1 MWWAIFRW
9 RRGKAS
15 PLHALS
21 SILIDRHRLERSPAL
36 DQMVRQSLLLP
47 RRCDCCRS
55 SPASLSR
62 KSGLIT
68 TAASAATTTKALT
81 TARSS
86 SHCHHEAGGRKS
98 ARHSWSPLQMFLV
111 GWSAQTDLDLL
122 YLSFFFSPLR
132 NLSHFINI
140 YCAGHQPVLGT
151 DNQAPFLS
159 LHDAIKF
166 RTAL

>member
-21 SILIDRHRLERSPAL
+21 SILIDRHRLKRSPAL

-86 SHCHHEAGGRKS
+86 SHCQHEAGGRKS
-98 ARHSWSPLQMFLV
+98 ARHSWSPLQMFPV
-111 GWSAQTDLDLL
+111 GLPKLTKSSRHHLALL
-122 YLSFFFSPLR
+122 YLSFLSPLLDS
-132 NLSHFINI
+132 LSHFINI
-140 YCAGHQPVLGT
+140 
-151 DNQAPFLS
+151 
-159 LHDAIKF
+159 
-166 RTAL
+166 